1 MKKNINIR
9 NKDAAAKKKHTTKSR
24 YKSKMTQTSPLVS
37 ILIGAKDRPDAL
49 IRCVKSVLA
58 QAYENLE
65 VLVLDDNSKEKLCGK
80 LTETVTDSRVKCIR
94 SDTTLGVAGGRNILI
109 KKAKGDFLITLDD
122 DAAFRN
128 KDSLN
133 RIIDL
138 FDSHPDVGLFAL
150 KIVNIIDGK
159 QAGVRVPF
167 RGAIIKRNP
176 EIINSP
182 QYVSYFLGGGHAI
195 RKSVFDKC
203 GLYQQDFLFGGEELD
218 LSYRIIESGY
228 KLFYAPD
235 IAVEHYP
242 ESSKGLTKV
251 AGQRYSYFFMR
262 NKIWTNYKYLPWFAF
277 FVNTV
282 IWCTIRFVSSLRCGY
297 PLAVI
302 RGIKDGFKGLKRL
315 KRTPIGKETV
325 AYLRLNKGRIFY

>member
-109 KKAKGDFLITLDD
+109 KKAEGDFLITLDD

-138 FDSHPDVGLFAL
+138 FDSHPDVGLFTL
-150 KIVNIIDGK
+150 KIIDIIDEKEVGI
-159 QAGVRVPF
+159 RTPF
-167 RGAIIKRNP
+167 RRAAIKRNP
-176 EIINSP
+176 QIINLP
-182 QYVSYFLGGGHAI
+182 QYASYFLGGAHAV
-195 RKSVFDKC
+195 RKEVFEKC
-203 GLYQQDFLFGGEELD
+203 GLYQENFLYGGEELD
-218 LSYRIIESGY
+218 LSYRIIENGY
-228 KLFYAPD
+228 KIFYAPD
-235 IAVEHYP
+235 IVVEHYP
-242 ESSKGLTKV
+242 GIAEATKEEKTIRLH
-251 AGQRYSYFFMR
+251 AIMR
-262 NKIWTNYKYLPWFAF
+262 NKIWINYKYLPWFAF

-282 IWCTIRFVSSLRCGY
+282 IWCTIRFVSSLRCGC

-302 RGIKDGFKGLKRL
+302 RGIKDGFKGFKRL